1 MIARDP
7 WVILCPKT
15 WHWCPKSIA
24 IVALKTIACLENP
37 LCFPTWPTLSTE
49 HRISIVHH
57 CAPSRKQHTWS
68 EACAFGG
75 QWRIQA
81 RRLQCSQ
88 GYADGA
94 AVFSDSLR
102 HWCMP
107 YKWTN
112 LHKTA
117 RSLNCLGWAEE
128 PTAQTWYRFYNAV
141 YTLNL
146 WWYIVEIENIPS
158 LCSSCTKG
166 L

>member
-7 WVILCPKT
+7 WDTKT
-15 WHWCPKSIA
+15 WHWCLKSVA
-24 IVALKTIACLENP
+24 IVALQTIACLENP
-37 LCFPTWPTLSTE
+37 LCFPTWPTFSTE
-49 HRISIVHH
+49 HRISIVLQ
-57 CAPSRKQHTWS
+57 AGSNILGAKLVLLGANEEFKRKL
-68 EACAFGG
+68 
-75 QWRIQA
+75 
-81 RRLQCSQ
+81 LQCSQ

-112 LHKTA
+112 LHNTA